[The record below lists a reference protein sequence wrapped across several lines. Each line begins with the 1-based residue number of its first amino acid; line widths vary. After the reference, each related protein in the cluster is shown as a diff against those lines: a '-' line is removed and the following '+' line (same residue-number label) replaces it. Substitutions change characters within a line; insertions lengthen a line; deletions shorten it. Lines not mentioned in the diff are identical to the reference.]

1 MLSKRDMTR
10 DMNVSGV
17 KVETAIAFV
26 LVREA
31 EKSTWDRAEKS
42 HDKPTWLYIVR
53 GSHRSGTFGEKSICQ
68 KQHLYWE
75 DEEQVARCCFEV
87 KHYILLAW
95 QRPNWDQVEQFCNSL
110 EEK

>member
-31 EKSTWDRAEKS
+31 EKSTWDRA
-42 HDKPTWLYIVR
+42 W
-53 GSHRSGTFGEKSICQ
+53 
-68 KQHLYWE
+68 
-75 DEEQVARCCFEV
+75 
-87 KHYILLAW
+87 
-95 QRPNWDQVEQFCNSL
+95 
-110 EEK
+110 